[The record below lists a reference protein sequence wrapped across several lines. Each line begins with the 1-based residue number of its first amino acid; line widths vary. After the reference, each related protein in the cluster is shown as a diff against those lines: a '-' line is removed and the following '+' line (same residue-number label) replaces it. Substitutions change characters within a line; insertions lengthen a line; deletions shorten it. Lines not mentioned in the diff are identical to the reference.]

1 MRQSKLFAKTVKDIP
16 NEEKSINAQFLI
28 KGGFIDKTM
37 SGVYTYLPLGWRVL
51 RKIEKIV
58 REEINAIGGQ
68 EILMPALQPKENWQT
83 TGRWEDFDALIK
95 VSIDEEEKYAL
106 GPTHEEIITPLVKKF
121 ASSYKDLP
129 TYVYQIQTK
138 FRNEARPKSGLL
150 RGREF
155 IMKDLYSFHT
165 SEEDLENYYQKA
177 EKAYE
182 KIYNRLGIGP
192 LTYKTFASGGV
203 FCQYSHEYQTIT
215 PYGEDTIYLC
225 EKCKVAV
232 NKEIVIKEQGGIP
245 ECVECGNKKLK
256 EIKAIEVGNIF
267 KLKTKFSESFN
278 YQYTDEKGKLQPV
291 VMGCYGIGVSR
302 LAGAIVEIFHDDK
315 GIIWPESIA
324 PYKVHLLSLGN
335 DRKVAEKSEILY
347 NELLE
352 AGIEVLFDDREE
364 SAGVKFADADL
375 IGLPYRLVVSP
386 KTLEKDSVE
395 VKKRDGDKE
404 ELIKLKK
411 VLGFFK

>member
-1 MRQSKLFAKTVKDIP
+1 MKQSKLFAKTVKDIP
-16 NEEKSINAQFLI
+16 SEEKSINAQFLI
-28 KGGFIDKTM
+28 KAGFIDKTM

-51 RKIEKIV
+51 RKIENVI
-58 REEINAIGGQ
+58 REEINAIHGQ

-95 VSIDEEEKYAL
+95 VSINEEEKYAL

-165 SEEDLENYYQKA
+165 SEEDLEDYYQKV
-177 EKAYE
+177 ENVYE

-203 FCQYSHEYQTIT
+203 FSQYSHEYQTIT

-225 EKCKVAV
+225 EKCKIAV
-232 NKEIVIKEQGGIP
+232 NKEIVVKEQGGIP
-245 ECVECGNKKLK
+245 ECMECGNKKLK
-256 EIKAIEVGNIF
+256 EVKAIEVGNIF

-302 LAGAIVEIFHDDK
+302 LAGAIVEVFHDDK
-315 GIIWPESIA
+315 GIIWPEAVA
-324 PYKVHLLSLGN
+324 PYKVHLLSLGE
-335 DRKVAEKSEILY
+335 DKKVAEKAEMLY

-352 AGIEVLFDDREE
+352 AGIEVLFDDRDE
-364 SAGVKFADADL
+364 SAGVKFVDADL
-375 IGLPYRLVVSP
+375 IGLPYRLVISN
-386 KTLEKDSVE
+386 KTLEKGSVE
-395 VKKRDGDKE
+395 VKKRDLDKE
-404 ELIKLKK
+404 ELVKLKK
-411 VLGFFK
+411 VLDFFK